1 TVRVTDDKGAW
12 DDQQVSVV
20 IHGTNDV
27 PTITGDTGNPGGAND
42 VVYEAGLPAGSKVG
56 PTTIEVGGTFKISDP
71 DGLSDVASVTIKG
84 TTILIANLGNN
95 NVINGDHGTLT
106 ITSYNAST
114 GVATYVYD
122 LTSATTDVPNVT
134 ETDVFGL
141 TVTDKAGANASAA
154 ITIEIV
160 DDVPIAVSPD
170 YALLANGAGNLVT
183 FNLDPDQTLSNNYGA
198 DGPGTVRFDAS
209 LNNTD
214 SGLTSGGVHII
225 YTVSGDGHILTGT
238 ANGASVFT
246 VTLDPQNVQYSVDMN
261 GTVDSFTNVDFSG
274 NGYSFVGGNNDWT
287 GFVPAGDSVSNPIN
301 NNSSDLLLTAIGGS
315 VNTSSVAGGVADG
328 ASVGSGET
336 FRVDF
341 VTDLRNGS
349 GSGYLFDQ
357 HYNTNGSSAV
367 FTATNGSKIQ
377 LLAYDDHDTNN
388 NLVGETTPADRSL
401 DAITQ
406 VIVGFGTETFTFT
419 SSGSHTVGGHLYT
432 VTFNADGTVAVD
444 GVYGTSGAHAVGTT
458 IAVTTANGFNS
469 IEYHYLSGDTFK
481 IGDFGTAVQSSDPVS
496 FGLPVQ
502 IVDGD
507 GDTAASSIGIT
518 LTGTG
523 TQDHSTDLVGA
534 SHTYTST
541 LALPNIIGSNYD
553 DILNGDGSANALYGG
568 VGNDTI
574 NGNAGNDTLIG
585 GAGND
590 TLIGGAGNDLL
601 IGGAGADTLTGGT
614 GADTFKLDHLDL
626 NIKDLITDYNKA
638 EGDQID
644 LTALFDKAAAG
655 NIADYVHYDTGTKTL
670 SVDTDGTGNAAN
682 FVDVAVL
689 QNGPATTGTINILY
703 DDANHQQHTATI

>member
-1 TVRVTDDKGAW
+1 GAW

-160 DDVPIAVSPD
+160 DDVPIVVSPD

-183 FNLDPDQTLSNNYGA
+183 FNLDADQTLSNNYGA

-590 TLIGGAGNDLL
+590 LLLGGVGNDLL
-601 IGGAGADTLTGGT
+601 IGGAGADQLTGGT
-614 GADTFKLDHLDL
+614 GADTFKLDHLEL
-626 NIKDLITDYNKA
+626 NIKDIITDYNKA